1 MAAFFC
7 PYKDN
12 IFLRKNALKST
23 LQAEKELKKIKNYLT
38 ENLNPENLEKIARD
52 TGFIARSSKIDAF
65 KFLTCLLFNEQS
77 QKDTSL
83 LNLKAD
89 FLKHYDCDI
98 TRVALHK
105 RFNTSAVEFMKTI
118 LSEHIAQRFDP
129 GNDLKAKFN
138 SIRIKDSSKF
148 SIPKSLST
156 DYPGYNGFHPGLALM
171 NIQYEFDLLSGDWKY
186 FELTKATRNDQHD
199 SKTTL
204 DNINSGDL
212 SLRDLGYITMSYL
225 KGVIARQAYFVNRLP
240 TSLNVYYAD
249 KEELEEFGWKKIH
262 NQMTRGKL
270 SQLELN
276 VLLGKKEQLPVRLI
290 IVPVPDDVY
299 QKRIKNASKHAKSK
313 GVQLSD
319 DYKIKSR
326 YNLFIT
332 NATPQQIST
341 NEVANIYGLRW
352 QIELIFKT
360 WKSNLKIHMTKK
372 VKKERFE
379 CQLIAKI
386 IWVVI
391 NWRLFQI
398 ANHILKKRRE
408 GRGCS
413 VHKFYKEAQK
423 FSVYIKDFVILKKPI
438 DRWFHDKFYPLIGE
452 LVIEQKKGKTTH
464 CQIVSESLIL

>member
-1 MAAFFC
+1 
-7 PYKDN
+7 
-12 IFLRKNALKST
+12 LRKNALKSKE
-23 LQAEKELKKIKNYLT
+23 QAEFKLKELKDYLT
-38 ENLNPENLEKIARD
+38 KNLNPENLEKIARD
-52 TGFIARSSKIDAF
+52 TGFITRSSKIDAF

-89 FLKHYDCDI
+89 FLKYYDCDI

-118 LSEHIAQRFDP
+118 LSEHISQRFDT

-148 SIPKSLST
+148 SIPKSLYK

-186 FELTKATRNDQHD
+186 FEITKATRNDQHD

-204 DNINSGDL
+204 DNINRGDL
-212 SLRDLGYITMSYL
+212 SLRDLGYVTMCYL
-225 KGVIARQAYFVNRLP
+225 KGVISKQAYFVNRLP
-240 TSLNVYYAD
+240 TSLKVYYAD
-249 KEELEEFGWKKIH
+249 KEGFEEFEWKKIDR
-262 NQMTRGKL
+262 QMTRGKL
-270 SQLELN
+270 TQLELN

-290 IVPVPDDVY
+290 IAPVPEDVY
-299 QKRIKNASKHAKSK
+299 LKRIKNASKHARSK

-341 NEVANIYGLRW
+341 KEVANIYGLRW

-386 IWVVI
+386 IWIVI

-408 GRGCS
+408 DSGCS

-423 FSVYIKDFVILKKPI
+423 FSVYIKNFVIHKKPI
-438 DRWFHDKFYPLIGE
+438 DRWFRDKFYPLISD
-452 LVIEQKKGKTTH
+452 LITEQKKGKTTH
-464 CQIVSESLIL
+464 CQVVSESLIL